1 MALTAELR
9 AFWETVN
16 GMSLVVDPQ
25 PWGAVATD
33 ARFPLVWD
41 ANHASVFVAPGPS
54 LHDVRSALL
63 PALRAAGAG
72 YEHVECWDLPAD
84 DPLVAE
90 LRKDHGT
97 EGADVVMVHEGDEAR
112 TPMPPSEA
120 EVHEVD
126 ANDDE
131 FWAWYGGTRNSFG
144 GVMTGEVIAQLV
156 RRDREV
162 IATHGARW
170 FVGHLDGRRAG
181 LTSLHHLA
189 GVDYA
194 DNVVTLEPFRRRG
207 VAAAMIDAA
216 TRASRESGTE
226 VLHLLAEE
234 GGAPS
239 RMYERLGFRVHHRV
253 VSFTRR
259 LDATPGAAPD
269 AAPGGRTNA

>member
-1 MALTAELR
+1 
-9 AFWETVN
+9 
-16 GMSLVVDPQ
+16 
-25 PWGAVATD
+25 
-33 ARFPLVWD
+33 
-41 ANHASVFVAPGPS
+41 
-54 LHDVRSALL
+54 
-63 PALRAAGAG
+63 
-72 YEHVECWDLPAD
+72 
-84 DPLVAE
+84 
-90 LRKDHGT
+90 
-97 EGADVVMVHEGDEAR
+97 
-112 TPMPPSEA
+112 MPPSEA